1 MYWYQSE
8 RLYHVGLQNIE
19 NFVSAILC
27 MDIQINRLGK
37 VQAEGTHVDFAS
49 ITYLP
54 DTRSEVII
62 KFGDIVYKGLNLIN
76 GI

>member
-37 VQAEGTHVDFAS
+37 VQAEDTHDRLCINNVSAG
-49 ITYLP
+49 YQV
-54 DTRSEVII
+54 EVII